1 MNDLKEDLKRFGI
14 HIYQE
19 QILIDDKYI
28 TPENVLEYIKLVYP
42 DLYKTIYYKVYEA
55 SL

>member
-42 DLYKTIYYKVYEA
+42 DLYQTIYYKAYEA

>member
-14 HIYQE
+14 YIYQE
-19 QILIDDKYI
+19 QILIDNKYI

-42 DLYKTIYYKVYEA
+42 DLYKTMYCKVYEA